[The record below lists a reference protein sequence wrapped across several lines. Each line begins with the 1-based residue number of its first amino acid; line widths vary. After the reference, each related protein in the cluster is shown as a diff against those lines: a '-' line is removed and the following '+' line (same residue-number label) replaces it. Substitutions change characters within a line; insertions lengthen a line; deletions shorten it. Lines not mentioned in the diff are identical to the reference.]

1 MAFTIGRALPHKLPS
16 MANAFGLLLGRG
28 VWAMSEKIPVNR
40 KEIEKILESQDSF
53 NAYLEVGGEAGL
65 TLGLVNDI
73 FNLDGEEAT
82 DEECLELIEKTILY
96 FNHR

>member
-1 MAFTIGRALPHKLPS
+1 M
-16 MANAFGLLLGRG
+16 
-28 VWAMSEKIPVNR
+28 NR
-40 KEIEKILESQDSF
+40 QEIEKALESQESF

-65 TLGLVNDI
+65 ALGLTNFI
-73 FNLDGEEAT
+73 FLLEGDEAT

>member
-1 MAFTIGRALPHKLPS
+1 MYRHNIGVRA
-16 MANAFGLLLGRG
+16 M
-28 VWAMSEKIPVNR
+28 NR
-40 KEIEKILESQDSF
+40 QEIEKALESQESF

-65 TLGLVNDI
+65 ALGLTNFI
-73 FNLDGEEAT
+73 FLLEGDEAT